1 MLPRI
6 EYSVSAHAPAGQ
18 LWEAFCDLSRLLN
31 RGTYT
36 DATWIEGKPWQVGS
50 RMRYTLQK
58 PIPAVIQS
66 VITSLEPARRVSI
79 INHSLGIT
87 ADQIVTFSSFPSG
100 TTRVTMSIEFVGESK
115 ELAPQGV
122 IDAIHF
128 LTRDALDSML
138 ARWREKLHA

>member
-6 EYSVSAHAPAGQ
+6 EYSVSAHAPADQ

-36 DATWIEGKPWQVGS
+36 DATWIEGHPWQVGS
-50 RMRYTLQK
+50 RVRYTLQK
-58 PIPAVIQS
+58 PLAAGIQS
-66 VITSLEPARRVSI
+66 VVTSIEPPRRVSI

-87 ADQIVTFSSFPSG
+87 ADQIVTFSTFPSG
-100 TTRVTMSIEFVGESK
+100 TTRVTMMMEFVGESK

-122 IDAIHF
+122 MEAI
-128 LTRDALDSML
+128 
-138 ARWREKLHA
+138 